1 VLRAALFHHL
11 RLDPMND
18 RNGDNLD
25 GLPSMAP
32 SRDDIE
38 TRRSSRRG
46 DSAPA
51 RTAPATTGL
60 VMNLVLAGLIAG
72 LTACGWFLVTLDES
86 LDQARSERAAAED
99 RLARIED
106 RLSMTDQALDE
117 TESETQSQIDFWESE
132 IRKLWDVTNK
142 RNRDWIEENQKA
154 VAGLRSKLDSQSQT
168 LSEVRAQATDLQ
180 RSLGTQE
187 EILEQLT
194 VVDRHTSELR
204 SQQRELTDTVN
215 TLEQGVNGME
225 GQVRENAE
233 AVEAIDAFRRDVVGR
248 LTRMQERIDAL
259 SRTEAPARTLTPES

>member
-1 VLRAALFHHL
+1 
-11 RLDPMND
+11 MND
-18 RNGDNLD
+18 RNDDHLD
-25 GLPSMAP
+25 GLPSIAP

-46 DSAPA
+46 DGGPA

-60 VMNLVLAGLIAG
+60 VMNLVLAVLIAG
-72 LTACGWFLVTLDES
+72 LTACGWFLVTLHES
-86 LDQARSERAAAED
+86 LDQAREDRAAAEE

-106 RLSMTDQALDE
+106 RLSMTDEALNE
-117 TESETQSQIDFWESE
+117 TESETQTQLEFWESE

-154 VAGLRSKLDSQSQT
+154 VADLRSTLDSQSQA
-168 LSEVRAQATDLQ
+168 LSEVRAKATDLQ
-180 RSLGTQE
+180 RSLGTQD

-194 VVDRHTSELR
+194 VIDRRTSELR
-204 SQQRELTDTVN
+204 SQQRELTDSVN
-215 TLEQGVNGME
+215 SMEQDVDGMR
-225 GQVRENAE
+225 GQVEDNAE
-233 AVEAIDAFRRDVVGR
+233 AVEAIDAFRRDAVGR

>member
-1 VLRAALFHHL
+1 
-11 RLDPMND
+11 MND

-25 GLPSMAP
+25 GLPSIAP

-46 DSAPA
+46 DGTPA
-51 RTAPATTGL
+51 RAAPATTGV
-60 VMNLVLAGLIAG
+60 VMNVVLAVLIAG
-72 LTACGWFLVTLDES
+72 LTACGWFLVTLEGS
-86 LDQARSERAAAED
+86 LEQARSEQAAAEE

-117 TESETQSQIDFWESE
+117 TESQTQSQIDFWESE
-132 IRKLWDVTNK
+132 IRKLWDVANK
-142 RNRDWIEENQKA
+142 RNRDWIEANQKA
-154 VAGLRSKLDSQSQT
+154 LAGLRSKLEKQGQT

-194 VVDRHTSELR
+194 VIDQRTSELR
-204 SQQRELTDTVN
+204 TQQRELTDTVN
-215 TLEQGVNGME
+215 TLEQGLNGMQ
-225 GQVRENAE
+225 GQVQDNAE

-248 LTRMQERIDAL
+248 LTRLQERLDAL
-259 SRTEAPARTLTPES
+259 SRSETPTRTLTPQS